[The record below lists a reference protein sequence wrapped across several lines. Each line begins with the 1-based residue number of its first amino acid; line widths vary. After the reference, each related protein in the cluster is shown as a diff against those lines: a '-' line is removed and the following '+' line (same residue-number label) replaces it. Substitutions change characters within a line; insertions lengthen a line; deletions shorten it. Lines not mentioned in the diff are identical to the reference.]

1 MTSRNRNKRSN
12 SLTYGRSTGVYSS
25 LRGLSTPK
33 KVGVGIGGIAF
44 IVVVVLVAFCLA
56 LGALFYGALTL
67 LIWNVLLHGL
77 FGLGTVTFWQAMGIG
92 LGLTLISS
100 IFSSERYC
108 HLSIGN
114 Q

>member
-1 MTSRNRNKRSN
+1 MTSSRNRNKRSN

-25 LRGLSTPK
+25 LRGMSTPQK
-33 KVGVGIGGIAF
+33 VGIGIVGTILGITL
-44 IVVVVLVAFCLA
+44 IVVLVAFCLA

-92 LGLTLISS
+92 LALTLISS
-100 IFSSERYC
+100 IFSR
-108 HLSIGN
+108 N
-114 Q
+114 VTVTTR